1 MRYCRLVLVLALFIT
16 IDQVELKKT
25 SGEWVSVIR
34 PDRRLDITQEEPV
47 VRFFNNG
54 RIPAGDY
61 SNVRVRFT
69 AEEEGRKAMT
79 LERAE
84 DYMPPVAI
92 KKGTFVGV
100 TFSFDWKAGEPLSQ
114 RSVKEVKLVTDQD
127 ERIDGGDK
135 IKLWS

>member
-1 MRYCRLVLVLALFIT
+1 MNPCSLVLVLALFIT
-16 IDQVELKKT
+16 IDQVELKDI
-25 SGEWVSVIR
+25 GGQWVSVLR

-54 RIPAGDY
+54 RIPAGEY
-61 SNVRVRFT
+61 TNVRVRFT
-69 AEEEGRKAMT
+69 AEEDGGKEMT
-79 LERAE
+79 LERTE
-84 DYMPPVAI
+84 DYSPPLTV

-100 TFSFDWKAGEPLSQ
+100 TFSFDWKAGERLSE
-114 RSVKEVKLVTDQD
+114 RSVKEVKLITDQD